1 MLRNGVLVIIQ
12 LMILW
17 AINQLG
23 YLIVSWLNLPLPGN
37 VAGMVILIV
46 LLVTGVIPLSLVEE
60 AATFLIKHLA
70 FFFIPVAV
78 GLMKFGDLFWQH
90 GLALGIAITI
100 SAMIGIY
107 VTGFVSQFLAKKK
120 GGESV

>member
-1 MLRNGVLVIIQ
+1 MLRNGILVIIQ